1 MRVNT
6 RNRKLK
12 VTRPQRSYLDSAR
25 QITTLFDAAADL
37 DAAARSD
44 HRHLVRRAM
53 LATLVFAGMRLG
65 ELLSLRWRCVDLA
78 DGWLYVGR
86 SKTDAG
92 VRRIRIR
99 PALRD
104 VLLELKAN
112 PDTSTD
118 PDAVVFG
125 TATGKQHSPSN
136 VRRMMRNVVGRANE
150 RLQEAGEAPL
160 PRLTPHS
167 LRRTFASVMFA
178 LNVSLPDVM
187 ADGGWA
193 DSKTP
198 LTVYA
203 HAMRREP
210 GENERLRALVEGAEL
225 GGLGTSAHSDGV
237 ESSVRTESLSEGSRP

>member
-6 RNRKLK
+6 RNLKLK
-12 VTRPQRSYLDSAR
+12 VNRPERSYLDSAR
-25 QITTLFDAAADL
+25 QITTLLDAAGDL

-44 HRHLVRRAM
+44 HRHLARRAM
-53 LATLVFAGMRLG
+53 LAALVFAGMRLG

-78 DGWLYVGR
+78 DGWLYIGR

-92 VRRIRIR
+92 VRRIKIR

-112 PDTSTD
+112 PDTSAD
-118 PDAVVFG
+118 PEALVFG
-125 TATGKQHSPSN
+125 TVTGRQHSPSN
-136 VRRMMRNVVGRANE
+136 VRRMMRNVVGRGNE

-198 LTVYA
+198 LTVYG
-203 HAMRREP
+203 HAMRRDE
-210 GENERLRALVEGAEL
+210 GESDRLKALV
-225 GGLGTSAHSDGV
+225 DGEQLEV
-237 ESSVRTESLSEGSRP
+237 LEAVTV

>member
-1 MRVNT
+1 MAGD
-6 RNRKLK
+6 RN
-12 VTRPQRSYLDSAR
+12 
-25 QITTLFDAAADL
+25 I
-37 DAAARSD
+37 
-44 HRHLVRRAM
+44 
-53 LATLVFAGMRLG
+53 
-65 ELLSLRWRCVDLA
+65 
-78 DGWLYVGR
+78 GR

-92 VRRIRIR
+92 VRRIKIR

-112 PDTSTD
+112 PDTSSD
-118 PDAVVFG
+118 PDALVFG
-125 TATGKQHSPSN
+125 TVTGRQHSPSN

-150 RLQEAGEAPL
+150 RLQEVGEAPL

-193 DSKTP
+193 DSKTS

-203 HAMRREP
+203 AAMRRDD
-210 GENERLRALVEGAEL
+210 GENGRLRALVEGVQME
-225 GGLGTSAHSDGV
+225 GLGTSAHS
-237 ESSVRTESLSEGSRP
+237 ESAKIENASSISGAAARS